1 MPINFAVKLIATV
14 ALEAMQMGLQA
25 SKHTYGPRL
34 SETSMT
40 TADYGTPLPEF
51 LGERRFAG
59 QIVWSRDLEI
69 VDHTSKAKGGG
80 KQTNQSA
87 LWTGGVAF
95 ANVRGGPAVDKIL
108 KIWLDE
114 TLAYDATG
122 TGPISYA
129 SSLGVDLKSVMR
141 IYLGTEDQMP
151 DPAYVDYCEE
161 RYGPDSAPAFRGT
174 GMLVFDRMPLD
185 NFGNRPPQI
194 SILAVTA
201 ADPAYPYQQVDSSTD
216 VSGGGFAVTSGGWM
230 ARWDT
235 NGSIAWIDAPTRT
248 ELAVSNPASGDGPGA
263 GTVSNAALSKDG
275 TAFYY
280 GTTLFDG
287 FNHLYETPPAGVTTM
302 GPAIGD
308 ASHRDPGP
316 CRVFDFSDGT
326 RQIYGGVNWTL
337 GGYYLGEALV
347 TDSQAA
353 LDFCLDDNEIVWGL
367 FEPSGSSSNFELRTL
382 TGAAESFT
390 VTGAAR
396 AGAGTAYFCY
406 VAPQRHF
413 YVLSD
418 GHWYLIDRDTGAIK
432 DSGTQS
438 YTTRSEWNSGR
449 LQQNP
454 GTQTS
459 FWSAMTEISLE
470 DGSTIRTLTSSNWLV
485 ESLSDPAFEPVNNA
499 IVSWNNTG
507 GRHVTFRFVDRVS
520 NAGTTLGAIVS
531 KMCDT
536 AGLVDRDT
544 SLLTQPVQGYSWT
557 RGDAKSQ
564 MEPLLDIH
572 DVDACP
578 HDFGVTFKPR
588 GTAPSG
594 TIVTADFAKNGE
606 NARYSTKEMQDTDLP
621 KLLRVNFAD
630 TAFDQQTNNILAP
643 LPADVV
649 DSQQDVLIDLTTC
662 ADTAAGAQQKGDRY
676 MRRQWNG
683 KDSVELSLTAQSLAL
698 EPGDVTTLDLDGIQW
713 NAKLEK
719 QSFIG
724 SRMDCT
730 FRRDEAA
737 IAVLNSTTTGPEMGA
752 RDPEVIA
759 IPAPVRGFVID
770 APYRQDSDED
780 VRPLLY
786 SAAGAYAQL
795 AFPGASIWEE
805 TGIGA
810 DAAFDQ
816 LFATISSGATWG
828 TCSAALA
835 TVSSPWLWDRG
846 NSLTVT
852 LQSGML
858 TSVSEAAIDADP
870 TLNLILIW
878 NPATGTVEYINFTTA
893 TLNGDGT
900 YTLSGFKRGRRG
912 TEWACG
918 EHTTGELWILPSSL
932 DVDEMGTDD
941 VGGTLAFK
949 AQALGRSLDATPE
962 IDVAP
967 YTGATLKPYAPA
979 SIAWAYNGTDLTGT
993 ITRRTRIGGAWTGG
1007 ASIPLSENSEAYQV
1021 DVYNGST
1028 FKRTITVTGTNVF
1041 TYTAAMAAADGITL
1055 PTPPT
1060 VNVYQMSDA
1069 VGRGYALAA

>member
-34 SETSMT
+34 SETSDDDGRLRH
-40 TADYGTPLPEF
+40 APAALQGRAQVRWPDRLVARPRDRRPHQQ
-51 LGERRFAG
+51 GE
-59 QIVWSRDLEI
+59 
-69 VDHTSKAKGGG
+69 GGG

-95 ANVRGGPAVDKIL
+95 ADVRGAVGPIDKVL

-129 SSLGVDLKSVMR
+129 SSLGVDLVGDAHLPR
-141 IYLGTEDQMP
+141 H
-151 DPAYVDYCEE
+151 
-161 RYGPDSAPAFRGT
+161 RGPGGGSGLRRLLRGALRAQQRAGVPRH

-507 GRHVTFRFVDRVS
+507 GRHVIGSMPAPRWARC
-520 NAGTTLGAIVS
+520 ATTRPAS
-531 KMCDT
+531 
-536 AGLVDRDT
+536 
-544 SLLTQPVQGYSWT
+544 LTQPSRAI
-557 RGDAKSQ
+557 RGRAATKSQ

-572 DVDACP
+572 DVDARP
-578 HDFGVTFKPR
+578 HDFTSSSCR
-588 GTAPSG
+588 ADRRRRARSD
-594 TIVTADFAKNGE
+594 ADFAKNGE
-606 NARYSTKEMQDTDLP
+606 NPRYKHTTKQDTDLP
-621 KLLRVNFAD
+621 KMLRVNFAD
-630 TAFDQQTNNILAP
+630 TGSTSRRTTSSRRCRPTPSTQR
-643 LPADVV
+643 DVV
-649 DSQQDVLIDLTTC
+649 IDLTTC
-662 ADTAAGAQQKGDRY
+662 ADTPDGAQQKGDRY
-676 MRRQWNG
+676 MRRNG
-683 KDSVELSLTAQSLAL
+683 TAGQRSRIA
-698 EPGDVTTLDLDGIQW
+698 DG
-713 NAKLEK
+713 A
-719 QSFIG
+719 G
-724 SRMDCT
+724 
-730 FRRDEAA
+730 A
-737 IAVLNSTTTGPEMGA
+737 GA
-752 RDPEVIA
+752 RAWRRQDARPRRHHCGTRSSRSRPSSGRAWIA
-759 IPAPVRGFVID
+759 RSSATRPIRGSAQLVDDRPRRWGPRPGGDRNPGAGRGFVID
-770 APYRQDSDED
+770 APYRQDSDAD

-786 SAAGAYAQL
+786 SGAGAYAQL
-795 AFPGASIWEE
+795 AFPGA
-805 TGIGA
+805 
-810 DAAFDQ
+810 
-816 LFATISSGATWG
+816 
-828 TCSAALA
+828 
-835 TVSSPWLWDRG
+835 
-846 NSLTVT
+846 
-852 LQSGML
+852 
-858 TSVSEAAIDADP
+858 AIFE
-870 TLNLILIW
+870 
-878 NPATGTVEYINFTTA
+878 ATGAGDSAGLRSAVRDGQQRRDLGTVQ
-893 TLNGDGT
+893 
-900 YTLSGFKRGRRG
+900 RRRWRRAEPVAVG
-912 TEWACG
+912 SR
-918 EHTTGELWILPSSL
+918 EH
-932 DVDEMGTDD
+932 
-941 VGGTLAFK
+941 
-949 AQALGRSLDATPE
+949 
-962 IDVAP
+962 
-967 YTGATLKPYAPA
+967 
-979 SIAWAYNGTDLTGT
+979 
-993 ITRRTRIGGAWTGG
+993 
-1007 ASIPLSENSEAYQV
+1007 
-1021 DVYNGST
+1021 
-1028 FKRTITVTGTNVF
+1028 
-1041 TYTAAMAAADGITL
+1041 ADGH
-1055 PTPPT
+1055 
-1060 VNVYQMSDA
+1060 
-1069 VGRGYALAA
+1069 AAERDR